1 MPKWN
6 VTEQSDEF
14 ICIVKV
20 FRRDYFKMKFL
31 NETGLIT
38 YLTPL
43 NVIIYLLV
51 INLIGIFI
59 MYIDKRKAKYGR
71 WRIPE
76 KTLLLVALLGGSIGT
91 ITGMYW
97 FRHKTQKL
105 KFVLGFPTILISEM
119 IIIVYFLI
127 KY

>member
-1 MPKWN
+1 
-6 VTEQSDEF
+6 
-14 ICIVKV
+14 
-20 FRRDYFKMKFL
+20 MKFL

-38 YLTPL
+38 YFTPI
-43 NVIIYLLV
+43 NVIIYLLI
-51 INLIGIFI
+51 INLLGLLI

-76 KTLLLVALLGGSIGT
+76 KTLLIVALLGGSIGT
-91 ITGMYW
+91 ISGMYL

-119 IIIVYFLI
+119 IIIIYFLV
-127 KY
+127 KF

>member
-1 MPKWN
+1 M
-6 VTEQSDEF
+6 
-14 ICIVKV
+14 
-20 FRRDYFKMKFL
+20 RFL

-38 YLTPL
+38 YFTPL

-51 INLIGIFI
+51 INLIGILI

-91 ITGMYW
+91 IIGMYW

-105 KFVLGFPTILISEM
+105 KFVLGFPTILISEIV
-119 IIIVYFLI
+119 IITYLLL